1 MSSNDKYTEL
11 GVTFKVLEPS
21 DQPII
26 MEFLME
32 SFFPDEPIMRSLK
45 LLEGSGM
52 VSNYISGL
60 VRDELVDPCLLDG
73 QSIAA
78 IDKDGTVIGTSTA
91 TAHANSC
98 TLRPQTT
105 LQHDLQHAFAFLSFE
120 KSCSHRFHM

>member
-78 IDKDGTVIGTSTA
+78 IDKDGTVIGTRYIFT
-91 TAHANSC
+91 
-98 TLRPQTT
+98 
-105 LQHDLQHAFAFLSFE
+105 FLFYLSSSRKGTFLNDV
-120 KSCSHRFHM
+120 RFLGRYFGRSMQNMAIFLI

>member
-1 MSSNDKYTEL
+1 MSSNDKYKEL

-32 SFFPDEPIMRSLK
+32 SFFPDEPVFRSLK
-45 LLEGSGM
+45 MLEGSGM

-78 IDKDGTVIGTSTA
+78 IDKDGTVIGTRYILTSLF
-91 TAHANSC
+91 NILPSC
-98 TLRPQTT
+98 RKGT
-105 LQHDLQHAFAFLSFE
+105 FINGI
-120 KSCSHRFHM
+120 RFSGR

>member
-21 DQPII
+21 DQPKI

-32 SFFPDEPIMRSLK
+32 SFFPDEPVFRSLK
-45 LLEGSGM
+45 MLEGSGM

-78 IDKDGTVIGTSTA
+78 IDKDGTVIGTRYIITSLFYFT
-91 TAHANSC
+91 NSC
-98 TLRPQTT
+98 RI
-105 LQHDLQHAFAFLSFE
+105 
-120 KSCSHRFHM
+120 

>member
-32 SFFPDEPIMRSLK
+32 SFFPDEPMFRSLK
-45 LLEGSGM
+45 ILEGSGM

-78 IDKDGTVIGTSTA
+78 IDKDGTVIGTRYIYIYFIILFYLVVIKEHS
-91 TAHANSC
+91 
-98 TLRPQTT
+98 
-105 LQHDLQHAFAFLSFE
+105 
-120 KSCSHRFHM
+120 